1 MGKAQNFILYWEQRA
16 EEEAC
21 VGDYESGR
29 KQRIVVKEQYQSYI
43 APDACI
49 LIVDDVKVNLKVACG
64 LLKPLQ
70 MQVDTADS
78 GKKAIEMV
86 QKKRYDI
93 ILMDHMMPEMDG
105 IEATKQI
112 RNLADMTGDT
122 YYCKLPIL
130 ALTAN
135 VMSGMYERYI
145 EEGMQDFI
153 SKPINERELQDI
165 LCKWLPNDKVI
176 FNYEKELETE
186 QSAEENETDAWDIKI
201 PGIDIASAKQYYT
214 DKEAFE
220 ECLQDYLNSIPEIS
234 EKIFRFRQN

>member
-1 MGKAQNFILYWEQRA
+1 MSFLLVDLLKYIHSGKYYISQANLT
-16 EEEAC
+16 C
-21 VGDYESGR
+21 LG
-29 KQRIVVKEQYQSYI
+29 IVVYIIALACHSGLKIVEENSKAVSENEAKNQFLANMSHEIRTPLNAVLGFNEMILRSTKDKNILEYAADIQS
-43 APDACI
+43 
-49 LIVDDVKVNLKVACG
+49 
-64 LLKPLQ
+64 
-70 MQVDTADS
+70 S
-78 GKKAIEMV
+78 GE
-86 QKKRYDI
+86 
-93 ILMDHMMPEMDG
+93 
-105 IEATKQI
+105 
-112 RNLADMTGDT
+112 NMTGDT

-220 ECLQDYLNSIPEIS
+220 ECLQDYLNSILEIS